1 MAIKW
6 TDDLAVGI
14 TDIDTQHKELFA
26 QINTLSTAMTQ
37 GKGKEEIGKIIAF
50 LGDYTVKH
58 FGNEEK
64 KMDAK
69 AYPKSAAHKAMH
81 AAFIATFQKLSSDLE
96 KNGAT
101 SSLVIDV
108 NVKVG
113 EWLKNHIAETDKQL
127 GAFLKN

>member
-1 MAIKW
+1 MAIQW
-6 TDDLAVGI
+6 TDDLAVGVL
-14 TDIDTQHKELFA
+14 DIDMQHKELFK
-26 QINTLSTAMTQ
+26 QINALSSAMST
-37 GKGKEEIGKIIAF
+37 GRGKEEIGKIIAF
-50 LGDYTVKH
+50 LGDYTIKH

-64 KMDAK
+64 KMDARS
-69 AYPKSAAHKAMH
+69 YPKSSSHKAMH
-81 AAFIATFQKLSSDLE
+81 ASFIATFQRLNSELE

-127 GAFLKN
+127 GAFLKS

>member
-1 MAIKW
+1 
-6 TDDLAVGI
+6 
-14 TDIDTQHKELFA
+14 
-26 QINTLSTAMTQ
+26 
-37 GKGKEEIGKIIAF
+37 
-50 LGDYTVKH
+50 
-58 FGNEEK
+58 
-64 KMDAK
+64 
-69 AYPKSAAHKAMH
+69 MH
-81 AAFIATFQKLSSDLE
+81 TAFIATFQKLSSDLE

>member
-14 TDIDTQHKELFA
+14 TDIDSQHKELFA
-26 QINTLSTAMTQ
+26 QINTLSIAMSQ

-50 LGDYTVKH
+50 LGDYTIKH
-58 FGNEEK
+58 FGNEER

-81 AAFIATFQKLSSDLE
+81 AAFITTFLKLKGDFE
-96 KNGAT
+96 KTGAT

-108 NVKVG
+108 NVKVVD
-113 EWLKNHIAETDKQL
+113 WLKTHIAETDKQL